1 MMFIRKSEYE
11 KMQKE
16 IKELRKEKTLLTGSI
31 NQWQEE
37 NRRMRDDLDYEHL
50 ENQRNHKV
58 LLAIKKMYN
67 TNYGTI
73 TALIQFRKD
82 VKKEL
87 DNATNID

>member
-1 MMFIRKSEYE
+1 MFISKKEYE
-11 KMQKE
+11 KMQNE
-16 IKELRKEKTLLTGSI
+16 IKQLKQENTLLTESVK
-31 NQWQEE
+31 QWREE
-37 NRRMRDDLDYEHL
+37 SKRMREDLDYEHL

-67 TNYGTI
+67 TSYGTI

-87 DNATNID
+87 GNATNID